1 MISVVTGTIGIT
13 VAALIIV
20 LIRRD
25 QLHVNHGLGWLLVA
39 AAFALLGVFPKII
52 DVAALSVGI
61 AYPPILAVIVA
72 LAVLVIK
79 ILLMDI
85 ERSKLEAR
93 NQRLIQ
99 RIAMLEAE
107 QRVMRREGMGDTK
120 TTPPGPE

>member
-1 MISVVTGTIGIT
+1 MISVVSGTIGLT
-13 VAALIIV
+13 VAMLIIV

-39 AAFALLGVFPKII
+39 AAFALVGLFPRII
-52 DVAALSVGI
+52 DVAALSVGV
-61 AYPPILAVIVA
+61 AYPPILAVIIT
-72 LAVLVIK
+72 LAILVIK

-85 ERSKLEAR
+85 ERSRLEAR

-107 QRVMRREGMGDTK
+107 QRAIRRTITRDPTAD
-120 TTPPGPE
+120 PAPE